1 MFLKTNPPLAFD
13 SPSRALQSVPLHL
26 IAPNR
31 LTPLKDLKRLALQQ
45 RAKPNALTRALQS
58 TLIREAGLSPDF
70 PNLSVIHEHLGGEST
85 EASRAGIP
93 LMNGHGPVSPRSSA
107 SSLTSED
114 FGASRG
120 RRSVL
125 KAFNPVYYFDRPVD
139 NAVLLKRIGRGVDI
153 LRAKTGSAVQGS
165 LRSREKM
172 TGNGG
177 DAGSVTPDSGELTPL
192 SAVVYEP
199 PDEHLPATFPEE
211 PFVNGSSPNA
221 HNVNR
226 DLRNKGDDEMSQG
239 NGITPEGVGPTAPE
253 RTPESAS
260 KPSDTEGEFVDHFKE
275 LCELISRSQL
285 VQIPCKKAPRVPAAS
300 RPVEDHPKEEK
311 ITLTEWIV
319 KSLETNVICVE
330 GKRVDLTGVY
340 WHSNSIAHRIQRNK
354 VRTITGRVYELSGRA
369 DTLTM
374 QEAGYPPWLIQ
385 KFSRG
390 FPENWESYV
399 RYFSKPSVRER
410 ETKSKPTAEPQKTSD
425 DANHQRESRNLVA
438 ISSDT
443 DHERGPLKRKVASR
457 KTEIALLRDVNA
469 QLSRVSRRS
478 TPADRAR
485 LSNSSCVSTTS
496 RSGRQIKPVLKY
508 WCGERLSVDCLMRT
522 YVVREGTDHLTS
534 PLERVFRGSSI
545 KKGKTSSTRNLPKES
560 PEIKR
565 TSEPEAEQN
574 QLNVTPPPTRLKGN
588 ERDRKVLL
596 KSPRVKLTPM
606 HNKQDLQLKCFQ
618 NNLLYS
624 SRTETSTESSNS
636 GTDEEESG
644 RRVTTRKGSSAAGTT
659 SDKRDNGDALGK
671 AEKISLSIKR
681 KQRAIPEGKAL
692 LTEKCSLTRS
702 ASYSD
707 CLQSAEEN
715 SRGHLSHPAQC
726 QKAPT
731 ALSEAEEDDYS
742 GKSSEERTRNQKISN
757 RSSRPS
763 RLSSDLEGSCG
774 SKEERVLRK
783 DTKKPSSNDRKLLS
797 SNPAVLHRKPSSS
810 DFAESQD
817 SEQENILDKKSRMT
831 RAGIKK
837 QASRSKQPLAEDE
850 YSEKETFPGK
860 KSKTHVQKKKL
871 QIQPS
876 QSKTN
881 PSNLE
886 DSEDSQDE
894 AVSKTLTSVKVGKT
908 TSELSPGNRNRSSR
922 LAKHVVYSMASA
934 DSDAAEKNAAVLRRH
949 PKAPDDLWK
958 TQAISVPR
966 RKQPPR
972 SKKSQKPL
980 VDSLDSESETIP
992 RKDPRQSNNFQEKQ
1006 SLKKSQEEE
1015 PESRKDS
1022 RVGADTQKKQIQ
1034 AGAMES
1040 QDSEEKSRSRKNMK
1054 QADSTQKRQKPASH
1068 LEQKQI
1074 DSGDSEDSEE
1084 EPVSRKD
1091 SRMAAHTQ
1099 KKQIQAGA
1107 MESQNSEEKSRSRKN
1122 MKQADSTQKR
1132 QKPASHL
1139 EQKQIDSGDS
1149 EDSEEE
1155 PVSRKDSRMPANTQ
1169 KKQIQ
1174 AGAMESQ
1181 GSEEKSRSR
1190 KNMKQAD
1197 STQKRQKP
1205 ASHLEQKQIDS
1216 GDSEDSEEEPVSR
1229 KDSRM
1234 AANTQKKLIQSGAL
1248 ESQDSEQPVSGR
1260 NAKQKYSTQKKQKP
1274 PSRLAQKRIASVES
1288 DCSEE
1293 PTISRK
1299 VSSRR
1304 IGAKKRQALSEP
1316 APERQQPASSAKQKT
1331 DLAESQDS
1339 EWEASSG
1346 KGSRQTSDVKKQPPS
1361 DMGLSR
1367 RKETSR
1373 SHQEP
1378 QSDTEE
1384 EGKLGSPQKKPT
1396 ETSLPN
1402 TGKQTLG
1409 FMASEDDTSSDEDSS
1424 SWKEL
1429 SLHRFP
1435 KRAIVHTPAPTRR
1448 KTPSA
1453 IYQESNSE
1461 RVQGKALGSQ
1471 KKPKE
1476 LKPNAVRGSGG
1487 GSKVSDDEDYK
1498 PQAGQKKPKK
1508 ASKSG
1513 KHAESRDD
1521 EQKHPQRNGSAV
1533 KSSGSRTPLD
1543 PFSAI
1548 IHEEEWTEK
1557 EVKRLYKAL
1566 SSLPKHKKGFW
1577 LDVAMAVGSRS
1588 AEQCQEK
1595 YLENQQTKATK
1606 APPKKKVISS
1616 KKKKQTSNS
1625 KEKEAVKIT
1634 AKVGTLKRKQQMR
1647 EFLDQMQKDDHDD
1660 VFSATPF
1667 QSKRVKLPSFRAN
1680 HEDDVF
1686 QLEHID
1692 PTTPSSSIF
1701 PLANT
1706 PQCEHI
1712 TPGMM
1717 GSINRSNNDKFVYR
1731 MQKDIKQSTF
1741 TGWGHVNKK
1750 MGSHMTPTSRRT
1762 SSLNKGSKDTSVI
1775 GRLFRVDDKPNSDD
1789 EEEEDYYFSQLSGD
1803 DQ

>member
-13 SPSRALQSVPLHL
+13 SPSRELQSVPLHL
-26 IAPNR
+26 LAPNR
-31 LTPLKDLKRLALQQ
+31 LTPLKDLKRLALRQ

-58 TLIREAGLSPDF
+58 TLIREARLSPDF
-70 PNLSVIHEHLGGEST
+70 PNLSVIHEHLGGGST
-85 EASRAGIP
+85 EASRAGVP
-93 LMNGHGPVSPRSSA
+93 LMNGYGPLSPRSSA
-107 SSLTSED
+107 SSLTSEE

-120 RRSVL
+120 RKSVL
-125 KAFNPVYYFDRPVD
+125 KAFNPVYFDRPVD
-139 NAVLLKRIGRGVDI
+139 NAVLLKRLGRGVDI

-172 TGNGG
+172 NGNDG
-177 DAGSVTPDSGELTPL
+177 DSCSVTPDS
-192 SAVVYEP
+192 EP

-211 PFVNGSSPNA
+211 PLVNGSSPNT

-226 DLRNKGDDEMSQG
+226 DLGNKGDDEMSQG
-239 NGITPEGVGPTAPE
+239 NRNGGVRPTAPK
-253 RTPESAS
+253 RTPENAS
-260 KPSDTEGEFVDHFKE
+260 KPPDTEEEFVDHFKE

-285 VQIPCKKAPRVPAAS
+285 VQIPCKKVPRVPAAS
-300 RPVEDHPKEEK
+300 RPMEDHPKEEK
-311 ITLTEWIV
+311 ISLTEWIV

-330 GKRVDLTGVY
+330 GKRLDMTGVY

-354 VRTITGRVYELSGRA
+354 VRTVTGRVYELSGRA

-374 QEAGYPPWLIQ
+374 REAGYPPWLIQ

-399 RYFSKPSVRER
+399 SYFSKPSVRKR
-410 ETKSKPTAEPQKTSD
+410 ATKSKPPAEPQKTSD

-438 ISSDT
+438 TSSDT

-457 KTEIALLRDVNA
+457 KTERALVRDVNA

-478 TPADRAR
+478 TPADRVQ
-485 LSNSSCVSTTS
+485 LSNTSCVSTTS
-496 RSGRQIKPVLKY
+496 RSGRQIRPVLKY

-545 KKGKTSSTRNLPKES
+545 KKRKTSRKRNLQKES

-574 QLNVTPPPTRLKGN
+574 QLNVTPPSTRRKGN
-588 ERDRKVLL
+588 ERDCKVLL

-606 HNKQDLQLKCFQ
+606 HNKRDLQLKCFQ

-624 SRTETSTESSNS
+624 SQTETSTESSNS
-636 GTDEEESG
+636 GPDEEESE
-644 RRVTTRKGSSAAGTT
+644 RRVTTRKGSSAARTA
-659 SDKRDNGDALGK
+659 SDKRDNGDGHGE
-671 AEKISLSIKR
+671 AEKFSSLSIKR
-681 KQRAIPEGKAL
+681 KQRAIPEEKAL
-692 LTEKCSLTRS
+692 LTETCSLTRS
-702 ASYSD
+702 ASSSD
-707 CLQSAEEN
+707 GLQSAEEN
-715 SRGHLSHPAQC
+715 GRGHLSHPAQC

-731 ALSEAEEDDYS
+731 ALSEAGEDDYS
-742 GKSSEERTRNQKISN
+742 GKSSEERRRNQKISN

-783 DTKKPSSNDRKLLS
+783 DTKKPSSNDRKPLS

-817 SEQENILDKKSRMT
+817 SEQENILDKKSRKT
-831 RAGIKK
+831 RAAMKK
-837 QASRSKQPLAEDE
+837 KASRSKQPLAEDE
-850 YSEKETFPGK
+850 HSEKETFPGK
-860 KSKTHVQKKKL
+860 ESKTHVQKKTL

-894 AVSKTLTSVKVGKT
+894 AVSKTLTSVKVVKP
-908 TSELSPGNRNRSSR
+908 TSELSPENRNRSSR

-934 DSDAAEKNAAVLRRH
+934 DSDAAEKNTALRRRL
-949 PKAPDDLWK
+949 KAPDDLWK

-972 SKKSQKPL
+972 SKKTQKPL
-980 VDSLDSESETIP
+980 VDPLDSESETIP
-992 RKDPRQSNNFQEKQ
+992 RKDPRQSNNSQEKQ
-1006 SLKKSQEEE
+1006 SLKKSQDSEEE

-1022 RVGADTQKKQIQ
+1022 RVGADTQKKQKQ
-1034 AGAMES
+1034 TGFVES

-1054 QADSTQKRQKPASH
+1054 QADSTQKRQKPPSH
-1068 LEQKQI
+1068 LEQKQVG
-1074 DSGDSEDSEE
+1074 SGE
-1084 EPVSRKD
+1084 
-1091 SRMAAHTQ
+1091 
-1099 KKQIQAGA
+1099 
-1107 MESQNSEEKSRSRKN
+1107 
-1122 MKQADSTQKR
+1122 
-1132 QKPASHL
+1132 
-1139 EQKQIDSGDS
+1139 
-1149 EDSEEE
+1149 
-1155 PVSRKDSRMPANTQ
+1155 
-1169 KKQIQ
+1169 
-1174 AGAMESQ
+1174 
-1181 GSEEKSRSR
+1181 
-1190 KNMKQAD
+1190 
-1197 STQKRQKP
+1197 
-1205 ASHLEQKQIDS
+1205 
-1216 GDSEDSEEEPVSR
+1216 SEDSEEEPVSR

-1234 AANTQKKLIQSGAL
+1234 AANTQKKQIQAGAM
-1248 ESQDSEQPVSGR
+1248 ESQDPEEKSRSR
-1260 NAKQKYSTQKKQKP
+1260 KNMKQADSTQKRRKP

-1304 IGAKKRQALSEP
+1304 IGAQKRQALSEP
-1316 APERQQPASSAKQKT
+1316 APERRPPASSAKQKT

-1339 EWEASSG
+1339 EREASSG

-1361 DMGLSR
+1361 DLASSR
-1367 RKETSR
+1367 RKETSPP
-1373 SHQEP
+1373 HQEP
-1378 QSDTEE
+1378 QSVTEE

-1409 FMASEDDTSSDEDSS
+1409 FVESKDDTSSDEDSS

-1461 RVQGKALGSQ
+1461 RAQGKALGSQ

-1498 PQAGQKKPKK
+1498 PHAGQKKPKK

-1513 KHAESRDD
+1513 KNAEFRDD

-1533 KSSGSRTPLD
+1533 KSLGSRTPLD

-1557 EVKRLYKAL
+1557 EVKKLYKAM

-1616 KKKKQTSNS
+1616 KKKKQTSNG

-1686 QLEHID
+1686 QMEHID

-1750 MGSHMTPTSRRT
+1750 MGSQMTPTSRRT

-1775 GRLFRVDDKPNSDD
+1775 GRLFRKDDKPNSDED
-1789 EEEEDYYFSQLSGD
+1789 EEEEDYYFSGE